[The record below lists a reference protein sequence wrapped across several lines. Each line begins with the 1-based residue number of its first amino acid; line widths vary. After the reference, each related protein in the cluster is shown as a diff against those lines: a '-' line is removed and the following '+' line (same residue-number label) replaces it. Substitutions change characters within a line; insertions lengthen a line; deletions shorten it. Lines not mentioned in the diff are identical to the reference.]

1 MLKTIFFILLAVA
14 CAKHPVS
21 ESKAGLAGFAGENF
35 SSTNSAC
42 LDGTLVA
49 IDHHC
54 AVPMIIEEG
63 YPYILVRCEKV
74 REGSPPWN
82 EYNVLVLTNAIVDE
96 PHEAVLICE
105 DPHARVY
112 VQKHP

>member
-1 MLKTIFFILLAVA
+1 MLKTVFFVLLAAA
-14 CAKHPVS
+14 CAKHPAI
-21 ESKAGLAGFAGENF
+21 ESKAGLNGFAGENF
-35 SSTNSAC
+35 SSTNSTC

-82 EYNVLVLTNAIVDE
+82 EYSVLVLTNTTIDE
-96 PHEAVLICE
+96 PQGALLTCA